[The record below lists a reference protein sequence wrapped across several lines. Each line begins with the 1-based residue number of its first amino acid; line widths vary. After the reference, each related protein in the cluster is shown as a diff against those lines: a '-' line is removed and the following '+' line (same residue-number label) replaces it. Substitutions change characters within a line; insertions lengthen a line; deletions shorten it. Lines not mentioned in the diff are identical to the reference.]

1 MKTFKISQNEYIWLY
16 VVYSAPNVIIPL
28 FNAYILKYMSLK
40 RSLVVMALIVIF
52 GQLTMSLGA
61 YVYQYWLILIGRTL
75 FGLGFGYLQMTQ
87 ILYVFKWFLDAEISL
102 AMGIS

>member
-1 MKTFKISQNEYIWLY
+1 MAFGAWLEI
-16 VVYSAPNVIIPL
+16 YSV
-28 FNAYILKYMSLK
+28 
-40 RSLVVMALIVIF
+40 
-52 GQLTMSLGA
+52 
-61 YVYQYWLILIGRTL
+61 ILIGRMM